1 MWSTYFIESTYCAAD
16 AVASQHWWGREA
28 VIAISFSF
36 SVKKQGVTIMTS
48 NNQQVNGLLE
58 INYLQYFIATCL
70 LNSLF
75 RSEYDLS
82 QSTISS
88 AL

>member
-1 MWSTYFIESTYCAAD
+1 
-16 AVASQHWWGREA
+16 
-28 VIAISFSF
+28 
-36 SVKKQGVTIMTS
+36 MTS

-70 LNSLF
+70 LNFLF

>member
-1 MWSTYFIESTYCAAD
+1 
-16 AVASQHWWGREA
+16 
-28 VIAISFSF
+28 
-36 SVKKQGVTIMTS
+36 MTS